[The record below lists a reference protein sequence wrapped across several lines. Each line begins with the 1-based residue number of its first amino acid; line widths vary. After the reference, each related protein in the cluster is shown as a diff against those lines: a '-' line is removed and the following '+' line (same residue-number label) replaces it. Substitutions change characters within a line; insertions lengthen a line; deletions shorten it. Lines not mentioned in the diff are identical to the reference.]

1 MKEENSFFDKLQ
13 EIQNESIDF
22 IVEARSKGLF
32 EPNWQFPYYVGAIN
46 NNNLM
51 KAMKYAI
58 KDIKGTKN
66 FVDPCCGDGFSLILA
81 NKVGYN
87 AYGVEIEN
95 ALVDIANENISEARR
110 AGLIPINGVVE
121 VTQGDMFNLSS
132 YESLGIS
139 FADVDVFYL
148 WALESMREDFFKQFS
163 EHAKDGSKI
172 ILVSGLKENRTQSL
186 LDSLSGSIGMF
197 YKEPTEGIYQIYQKI
212 K

>member
-13 EIQNESIDF
+13 GLQNESIDA
-22 IVEARSKGLF
+22 IVKARLKGSF
-32 EPNWQFPYYVGAIN
+32 DPNYQFPYYAGVIDDY
-46 NNNLM
+46 NLM
-51 KAMKYAI
+51 QAMIKARDDVNEIHK
-58 KDIKGTKN
+58 

-95 ALVDIANENISEARR
+95 ALVDIANENITEARR
-110 AGLIPINGVVE
+110 AGLIPINDVVE

-139 FADVDVFYL
+139 FADIDVFYL
-148 WALESMREDFFKQFS
+148 YALESMKMDFFKQFS
-163 EHAKDGSKI
+163 QEAKLGSKL
-172 ILVSGLKENRTQSL
+172 ILVPGLKENRTQSL

-197 YKEPTEGIYQIYQKI
+197 YKEPTEGMYQIYQKI